1 MHGMR
6 DGAVWKKLAL
16 ALGDGLAFGVGVNLS
31 NNAASRITPPP
42 TPEMGSLAD
51 RLTGIEQRMEKAR
64 HNNALPGVFQQKMVE
79 AVVSVV
85 DARLREQS
93 AQLEK
98 RVTDEIAALRGE
110 VGQQLAANRKT
121 AAEEN
126 DLLRGQMMDLH
137 RQFAESV
144 ARLVDEQIAATVEL
158 RVAPLASAVEAN
170 VNDRVQPMQSE
181 VADLQRRV
189 GENDRDTLEL
199 VLAIGRLCLETAER
213 LTAVVPQQS
222 PVGSPSRVAETA
234 PADPASVWA
243 EVPQANSPKAPWR
256 IPLVSSFFFV
266 SGGLLLLHYL

>member
-42 TPEMGSLAD
+42 PPEMGSLAD

-222 PVGSPSRVAETA
+222 PVGSPLRVAETA

-243 EVPQANSPKAPWR
+243 EVPQANLPKAPWR